1 MASDLEHSLFF
12 LEQAA
17 SGKRIVRDLPKLD
30 LESYAN
36 NYDGPTKIMRLRM
49 IATTCPPLALE
60 AFRMA
65 ITDLMTGKDVQG
77 YMDVV
82 AEFQK
87 LAPNEPL
94 AQINTAWA
102 TQQTQRNNTETNR
115 LEHELKTYKN
125 NLIKESIRMGQE
137 DIGNHY
143 FQIADYNNAFKAFAK
158 MREFCTTSKQIAQ
171 MTLKLLRVCMFNYN
185 YVVVHSYQQ
194 KVQTLQMSDDEK
206 AKYDPILAACAGLS
220 HLKQDHYAEAA
231 SSFLSVHHSFITPE
245 PQAGINFQRE
255 VISPNDVA
263 VYGGLCALATMD
275 RDTLQRR
282 VLENFAFR
290 PLLETEPHIRRAITM
305 FCSSKYSGCL
315 NILESYMADYLID
328 LHLQDHFVK
337 IYRLVRAKC
346 IVQWCSAFSKVTF
359 AEIEKAFPSKIVDGG
374 EIQGELER
382 MIYNNELDARIDL
395 VDKLLVSP
403 NPDQRIAVIQDTL
416 KMARDHEKALRLRL
430 HKINLQAAGLIVKGQ
445 NGGNTGNSSMFESG
459 DAGGSSGFPFNL
471 RGNNGGKPKRGPG
484 NVQGGL
490 HTMV

>member
-1 MASDLEHSLFF
+1 MASDLENSLFF
-12 LEQAA
+12 TEQAA

-36 NYDGPTKIMRLRM
+36 NYDGPTKIMRLQV

-65 ITDLMTGKDVQG
+65 ITELMKGKDVQS
-77 YMDVV
+77 YMEVA

-87 LAPNEPL
+87 LVPNEPL
-94 AQINTAWA
+94 AQINTNWVS
-102 TQQTQRNNTETNR
+102 QQAQRNSTETNR

-137 DIGNHY
+137 DIGRH
-143 FQIADYNNAFKAFAK
+143 FFEIADYTNAFKALSR
-158 MREFCTTSKQIAQ
+158 MREYCTTSKQIAQ
-171 MTLKLLRVCMFNYN
+171 MTLKLLRVCIFSQNWT
-185 YVVVHSYQQ
+185 VVHSYQQ
-194 KVQTLQMSDDEK
+194 KVLTLQMTDEEK
-206 AKYDPILAACAGLS
+206 AKYDPILAACAGLA
-220 HLKQDHYAEAA
+220 HLKQDHYLEAA
-231 SSFLSVHHSFITPE
+231 TSFLSVHHSFITPE

-263 VYGGLCALATMD
+263 VYGGLCALAVMD

-282 VLENFAFR
+282 VLENTAFR
-290 PLLETEPHIRRAITM
+290 PILETEPHIRRALTM

-337 IYRLVRAKC
+337 LYRLVRAKC

-359 AEIEKAFPSKIVDGG
+359 AEIEKAFPSKLVDGG
-374 EIQGELER
+374 KIQGELER
-382 MIYNNELDARIDL
+382 MVMNGQLDARIDL

-403 NPDQRIAVIQDTL
+403 NPDQRISVIQDTL
-416 KMARDHEKALRLRL
+416 KMAKDHEKALRLRL

-445 NGGNTGNSSMFESG
+445 NGNNNSNMYESSGG
-459 DAGGSSGFPFNL
+459 DAGGNSDFPFNL
-471 RGNNGGKPKRGPG
+471 RGNGGRPKRG
-484 NVQGGL
+484 NMLGGF